1 MKIQEIRKLVE
12 TTDVNK
18 ANEWLDQGYWVVRIF
33 PSQTATPD
41 GKYKDSVIYVL
52 GSKECQ

>member
-1 MKIQEIRKLVE
+1 MKITQIRKLVE

-18 ANEWLDQGYWVVRIF
+18 ANEHLDQGYWVVRIF

-41 GKYKDSVIYVL
+41 GKYKDGVVYVL
-52 GSKECQ
+52 GSKEEQ